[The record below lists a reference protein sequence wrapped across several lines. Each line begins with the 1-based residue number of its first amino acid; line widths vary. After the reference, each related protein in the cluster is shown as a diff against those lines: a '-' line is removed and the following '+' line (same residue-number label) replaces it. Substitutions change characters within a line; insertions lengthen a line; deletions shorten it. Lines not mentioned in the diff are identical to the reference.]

1 MGSIC
6 LQFRYTSITLY
17 VESNQARTISI
28 CKMISLVAHIVV
40 QVASNKKLKHN
51 MLSIRTLQK
60 RNFCTQKNH
69 LGHLDRF
76 VPHRM
81 IMMTVVAESG
91 EVCRLMECGFLEV
104 WCEYVDYLQYV
115 LSLKLKFLDHT
126 VWNSALFNIRF
137 HCIWINIIAL
147 LRTEYVKMLLL
158 RQVEKLKLHFY
169 IL

>member
-1 MGSIC
+1 
-6 LQFRYTSITLY
+6 
-17 VESNQARTISI
+17 
-28 CKMISLVAHIVV
+28 
-40 QVASNKKLKHN
+40 

-76 VPHRM
+76 VPHRI

-91 EVCRLMECGFLEV
+91 EIFRLMECGFLEV
-104 WCEYVDYLQYV
+104 WHEYVDYLQYV

-137 HCIWINIIAL
+137 HCIRINVIAL
-147 LRTEYVKMLLL
+147 LRTEYVKNVAFKAGWKAQTALLHIVITL
-158 RQVEKLKLHFY
+158 SIRGKIDVNLYECDSTLSVA
-169 IL
+169 I

>member
-1 MGSIC
+1 MN
-6 LQFRYTSITLY
+6 F
-17 VESNQARTISI
+17 ESNQAARIISF

-60 RNFCTQKNH
+60 RIFCTQKNH

-81 IMMTVVAESG
+81 IMMTESG

-137 HCIWINIIAL
+137 HCIWINVIAL
-147 LRTEYVKMLLL
+147 LRTEHVKMLLL
-158 RQVEKLKLHFY
+158 RQVEKLKQSFY